1 MKTKEKFTLFD
12 SVLILFSIYVL
23 GTFMFNFFEIS
34 TRGIR

>member
-23 GTFMFNFFEIS
+23 STLVYNLFEIS